1 MYSSLLF
8 DKFGKVYNV
17 SMVLTDER
25 KFNATAFDD
34 YSPLYLPAAYA
45 MAYLM
50 AFALATCVIVHTI
63 LFHGRAILKGLR
75 RIQVEPED
83 IHAKLMKAYP
93 EVPIWWYM
101 LVLVVFFC
109 LGIVAVEVRS
119 HTSPFVWLLTST
131 QVWDTDAPVWFVLLA
146 LLIPAV
152 YLIPSGYLYSITGQV
167 VSNVAF

>member
-1 MYSSLLF
+1 MQTWSLSYFPMYSSLLF

-17 SMVLTDER
+17 SMVLTDEK

-63 LFHGRAILKGLR
+63 LFHGRAILKGFR
-75 RIQVEPED
+75 RIQVEKED

-101 LVLVVFFC
+101 LVLAVFFG
-109 LGIVAVEVRS
+109 LAIVAVEVR
-119 HTSPFVWLLTST
+119 
-131 QVWDTDAPVWFVLLA
+131 
-146 LLIPAV
+146 
-152 YLIPSGYLYSITGQV
+152 
-167 VSNVAF
+167 